1 MKIAVILQSVTGL
14 LLTSVFVANLQ
25 AGDLLQ
31 PEPGEEL
38 PGGAATANCCAGTF
52 PSSNSKAVGQARN
65 AFMQPPPNMASSRG
79 LDWRVGRGMFKKVW
93 VSAPASTKASDGL
106 GPLYNARSCMRCH
119 PRDGRGHPPE
129 ANWPA
134 DDSISMFMRLSIP
147 PQTLEQKQLI
157 AAHKLYAVPDP
168 TYGSQLQDLAIQGFD
183 AEGKLHITYTEKTM
197 ELAGGEQVS
206 LRVPSYK
213 ITHWGYGKPHKD
225 LMISPRIAPQ
235 MIGLGLLEAIPQA
248 LIVANADPR
257 DEDENGISGK
267 ASLVWSHKQNKVMLG
282 RFGWKAKTPTLFDQ
296 GDSAMAGDIGISNP
310 VFPHASGD
318 CTDRQKHCM
327 EAPNGNTIRDGD
339 VEIGPKLNNVLIFYA
354 RNLAVPKRRNHD
366 DPNIL
371 EGKTLFNGI
380 GCASCHKPKFKTGN
394 KAPGG
399 KHLANQLI
407 WPYTDLLLH
416 DMGKGLSDNRPV
428 GNAQNGALASEW
440 RTAPLWGI
448 GLTKTVSGHTFF
460 LHDGRARNIKEAI
473 LWHGGEAK
481 AARDAFALMRKQDR
495 ERLIAFVNSL

>member
-1 MKIAVILQSVTGL
+1 MKIASILQSVTGL
-14 LLTSVFVANLQ
+14 LLASVFVATIQ

-38 PGGAATANCCAGTF
+38 PGGTATTNCCTSTS
-52 PSSNSKAVGQARN
+52 PSSKNEVVGQARN

-129 ANWPA
+129 LNWPL
-134 DDSISMFMRLSIP
+134 DDSISMFFRLSIP
-147 PQTLEQKQLI
+147 PQTPEQKQLI
-157 AAHKLYAVPDP
+157 AEHKLYAVPDP
-168 TYGSQLQDLAIQGFD
+168 TYGGQLQDLAIQGFE
-183 AEGKLHITYTEKTM
+183 AEGKMHISYTEKTVKLVG
-197 ELAGGEQVS
+197 EEQVN
-206 LRVPSYK
+206 LRIPSYK
-213 ITHWGYGKPHKD
+213 ITNWGYGKPHKE
-225 LMISPRIAPQ
+225 LLISPRIAPQ
-235 MIGLGLLEAIPQA
+235 MIGLGLLEAIPEAQ
-248 LIVANADPR
+248 IMANADPQ
-257 DEDENGISGK
+257 DENRDGISGK
-267 ASLVWSHKQNKVMLG
+267 TSRVWSHKQNRVMLG
-282 RFGWKAKTPTLFDQ
+282 RFGWKAITPTLFDQ
-296 GDSAMAGDIGISNP
+296 SDGAIVGDIGISNP

-318 CTDRQKHCM
+318 CTNKQKRCM
-327 EAPNGNTIRDGD
+327 EAPNGNTVRDGD
-339 VEIGPKLNNVLIFYA
+339 FEIGPKLNNLLIFYS
-354 RNLAVPKRRNHD
+354 RNLAVPKRRKHD

-371 EGKTLFNGI
+371 AGKVLFNEI
-380 GCASCHKPKFKTGN
+380 GCASCHKSKFNTGN

-416 DMGKGLSDNRPV
+416 DMGNGLSDKRPV
-428 GNAQNGALASEW
+428 GNALASEW

-481 AARDAFALMRKQDR
+481 TARDTFAAMVKQDR